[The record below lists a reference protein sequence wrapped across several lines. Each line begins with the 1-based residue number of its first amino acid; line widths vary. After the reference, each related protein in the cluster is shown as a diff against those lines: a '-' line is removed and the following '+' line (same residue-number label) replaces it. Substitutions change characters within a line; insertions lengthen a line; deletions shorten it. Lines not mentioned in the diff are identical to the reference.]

1 MIGPS
6 PQATKKFVWVLD
18 TLLCLAVPYYILN
31 IFYPYYYIIPG
42 FHIFF
47 SDCWHNFIHAV
58 VRSVL

>member
-47 SDCWHNFIHAV
+47 SDC
-58 VRSVL
+58 